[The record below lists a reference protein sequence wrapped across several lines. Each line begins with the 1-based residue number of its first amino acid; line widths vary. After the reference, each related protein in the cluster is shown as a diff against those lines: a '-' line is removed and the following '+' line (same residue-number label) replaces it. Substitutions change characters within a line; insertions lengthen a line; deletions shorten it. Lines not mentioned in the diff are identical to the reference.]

1 MNDGTIDVF
10 TLIALIAAIVVAL
23 KLRSVLGQRTDDDDS
38 RIERQTR
45 EREFGDDDN
54 GRSDNVVTLPTAR
67 TEHDDLRPEP
77 PPLTEEQIREN
88 IKEFAKNDARLIEG
102 LESIRSADSNF
113 DPNHFIEGA
122 KQAYE
127 MIVTSYAEG
136 DLKALREFLSDDVYR
151 SFEEAVKA
159 RDKDGL
165 TLDQTFV
172 GITKSNVLEA
182 EVTDGAANVVVHFG
196 SEMIT
201 ATRDKSGEVKT
212 GDPNRVENITDI
224 WTFSRDVS
232 TARTRANPNWKLVAT
247 QAPN

>member
-10 TLIALIAAIVVAL
+10 TLIALIAAVVVAL

-38 RIERQTR
+38 RIERHTR
-45 EREFGDDDN
+45 EREFGDDDK
-54 GRSDNVVTLPTAR
+54 GHSDNVVTLPTAR
-67 TEHDDLRPEP
+67 IDNDELHPEP
-77 PPLTEEQIREN
+77 PEQTEEQIRES
-88 IKEFAKNDARLIEG
+88 IKEFAKNDVGLIEG

-127 MIVTSYAEG
+127 MIVTAYAEG
-136 DLKALREFLSDDVYR
+136 NLKALREFLSDDVYR
-151 SFEEAVKA
+151 SFEDAVNA
-159 RDKDGL
+159 REKDGL
-165 TLDQTFV
+165 ILDQTFV

-182 EVTDGAANVVVHFG
+182 EVSDGAANVVVRFG

-201 ATRDKSGEVKT
+201 AIRDKSGDVKA
-212 GDPNRVENITDI
+212 GDPNVVEDITDI

-232 TARTRANPNWKLVAT
+232 TARARANPNWKLIAT

>member
-10 TLIALIAAIVVAL
+10 TLIALIAAVVVVL
-23 KLRSVLGQRTDDDDS
+23 KLRSVLGQRTDDDDA
-38 RIERQTR
+38 RIERRTR
-45 EREFGDDDN
+45 EREFGDEE

-67 TEHDDLRPEP
+67 VEHDETHPEVPEP
-77 PPLTEEQIREN
+77 TEEEIRASIE
-88 IKEFAKNDARLIEG
+88 KFANNDARLIEG

-113 DPNHFIEGA
+113 DPNHFIDGA

-127 MIVTSYAEG
+127 MIVTAYAEG
-136 DLKALREFLSDDVYR
+136 NLKTLREYLSDDVYR
-151 SFEEAVKA
+151 SFEDAVKT
-159 RDKDGL
+159 RETEGL
-165 TLDQTFV
+165 SLDQTFI

-182 EVTDGAANVVVHFG
+182 EVSKGAANVVVRFG

-201 ATRDKSGEVKT
+201 ATRDNAGAVKS
-212 GDPNRVENITDI
+212 GDPNEVEDITDI

-232 TARTRANPNWKLVAT
+232 TARARANPNWKLVAT

>member
-10 TLIALIAAIVVAL
+10 TLIALIAAVVVAL
-23 KLRSVLGQRTDDDDS
+23 KLRSVLGQRTDDDDA
-38 RIERQTR
+38 RIERRTR
-45 EREFGDDDN
+45 EREFGDEDQSQ
-54 GRSDNVVTLPTAR
+54 SDNVVTLPTAHR
-67 TEHDDLRPEP
+67 EHDETQPEVPEP
-77 PPLTEEQIREN
+77 TEEEIRAGIE
-88 IKEFAKNDARLIEG
+88 KFANNDARLIEG

-127 MIVTSYAEG
+127 MIVTAFADG

-151 SFEEAVKA
+151 SFEDAVKT
-159 RDKDGL
+159 REKDNL
-165 TLDQTFV
+165 ILDQTFI

-182 EVTDGAANVVVHFG
+182 EVSDGAANVVVRFG

-201 ATRDKSGEVKT
+201 ATRDKSGEVIS
-212 GDPNRVENITDI
+212 GDPNEVEDITDI

-232 TARTRANPNWKLVAT
+232 TARARANPNWKLVAT